1 MTGLHC
7 FVLVILASSRSN
19 GLRLRTR
26 CFDISCLSRG
36 GVCVAV
42 PGSQTMIAGIF
53 RRRPQDCDCEPML
66 YARSRIV
73 NAAARLASQCLTN
86 ILPSSRF
93 DPGCFIISRL
103 DIQEK
108 PERIAFTFRD
118 LRKMGWAH
126 GHGKI
131 S

>member
-36 GVCVAV
+36 GGCVAV

-53 RRRPQDCDCEPML
+53 RMRPQDCDCEPML

-73 NAAARLASQCLTN
+73 NAAAAAGIAVFDEHSPVFPVRSRLFHYQ
-86 ILPSSRF
+86 SSRH
-93 DPGCFIISRL
+93 
-103 DIQEK
+103 
-108 PERIAFTFRD
+108 T
-118 LRKMGWAH
+118 RKA
-126 GHGKI
+126 
-131 S
+131 